1 MEQLLHV
8 RHRGVRVVVGHFE
21 HSISAVYSHLRGTGS
36 DSDPRERKN
45 IVIARRGVGKLY
57 IHGEMRPCNDR

>member
-8 RHRGVRVVVGHFE
+8 RHRGVRVVVVGHFE
-21 HSISAVYSHLRGTGS
+21 HSISAVHSHLRGTGS

-45 IVIARRGVGKLY
+45 IVITRRGIGKT
-57 IHGEMRPCNDR
+57 IHPRGDATV